1 MYMMNNQAHNKN
13 NTIRRERERERDIVG
28 KIARL
33 SLPAVVASVVVR
45 V

>member
-1 MYMMNNQAHNKN
+1 MNNQAHNKN
-13 NTIRRERERERDIVG
+13 NIIRRERERDIVG